1 MGEAL
6 TSAQGAFPDFER
18 LDFGQNAESVA
29 SRHSLAFEQLL
40 QVNEKHA
47 QRPSRVR
54 KRARPSRYGENVG
67 ELIDIRSSDLL
78 SGPAG
83 MVIHDAKTG
92 GEGHLLLFSVSALA
106 SAALSVLM
114 LFNGTAVSSGF
125 PLSYVAFALVS
136 FGFFA
141 GAAAE
146 WRKKRL
152 NK

>member
-1 MGEAL
+1 MGDAL
-6 TSAQGAFPDFER
+6 TSAQAAFRDFER

-40 QVNEKHA
+40 RENEKHA
-47 QRPSRVR
+47 QRRSRVP
-54 KRARPSRYGENVG
+54 KRARPSHGGENVL
-67 ELIDIRSSDLL
+67 ETLKILATTEVMESHVANI
-78 SGPAG
+78 
-83 MVIHDAKTG
+83 G